1 MLRRIA
7 DLWGG
12 RLPLADAFWT
22 YAIFWGFLINM
33 ATTLTSLGLVVA
45 EVPGWVAALVHF
57 APLPWNLLV
66 LVGVWR
72 SAGRPEVSERLRLIA
87 RGVIVAW
94 SGFLTLI

>member
-1 MLRRIA
+1 MLRRII
-7 DLWGG
+7 DLWRG

-45 EVPGWVAALVHF
+45 DAPGWVAALVHL

-66 LVGVWR
+66 LVAVWR
-72 SAGRPEVSERLRLIA
+72 SAGRPEVSERLRLVA
-87 RGVIVAW
+87 RAVIVVW
-94 SGFLTLI
+94 SGFLTLV

>member
-1 MLRRIA
+1 MLRRIT
-7 DLWGG
+7 DLWRG

-45 EVPGWVAALVHF
+45 DVPGWVAVLVHF

-66 LVGVWR
+66 LFGVWR
-72 SAGRPEVSERLRLIA
+72 SAGRPEVSERLRLVA

-94 SGFLTLI
+94 SGFLTLV